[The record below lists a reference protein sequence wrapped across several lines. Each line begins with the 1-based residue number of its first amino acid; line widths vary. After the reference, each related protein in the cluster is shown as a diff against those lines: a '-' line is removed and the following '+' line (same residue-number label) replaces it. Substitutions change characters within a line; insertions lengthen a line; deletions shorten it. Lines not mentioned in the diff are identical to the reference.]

1 MNIRKVEVR
10 DASKFL
16 SMLKRLDSET
26 ENMMFEPGER
36 TTSIEEMK
44 SNIELMYNSGSM
56 ILIVED
62 GEEIVGFLEA
72 ERGFANRI
80 KHSVYIVIGLLKE
93 YRGKKLGVKLFEE
106 IEKWARESEIK
117 RIELTVMIHN
127 EGAVKLYER
136 MGFKIEGIK
145 EKSLI
150 VNGNYV
156 DEYYMA
162 KII

>member
-44 SNIELMYNSGSM
+44 SNIESMYNSGSM